1 MAAAAALTNTTAAA
15 AAAAADMCVAEAAFE
30 VLGDSSGGAGGPARG
45 RERARQGQPP
55 LLQGQQVFIAGG
67 SRMRTCV

>member
-1 MAAAAALTNTTAAA
+1 MAAAAALTNTSAAA
-15 AAAAADMCVAEAAFE
+15 GAAGDVCVAEAAYE

-55 LLQGQQVFIAGG
+55 LLQGLQVFIAGG
-67 SRMRTCV
+67 CRIVI